1 MQVTLHHTF
10 EDMGPEAVK
19 SALAAR
25 VLTFRAERE
34 AREWLTIRQ
43 AIDHAMKKTA
53 PVVAPTGPKK
63 LPILIQPLAT
73 LLAACIGLFKP

>member
-1 MQVTLHHTF
+1 MTLHHTF

-25 VLTFRAERE
+25 LLTVRAERE

-53 PVVAPTGPKK
+53 LVVVPAGPKK
-63 LPILIQPLAT
+63 LPIFIQPLAT
-73 LLAACIGLFKP
+73 LFAACIGLLKP

>member
-1 MQVTLHHTF
+1 MTLHHTF

-43 AIDHAMKKTA
+43 AIDNAMKRTA
-53 PVVAPTGPKK
+53 LAGTPAAPKK
-63 LPILIQPLAT
+63 LPIFIQPLAT
-73 LLAACIGLFKP
+73 LFAACIGLSKH

>member
-1 MQVTLHHTF
+1 MTLHHTF
-10 EDMGPEAVK
+10 EEMGPEAVK

-43 AIDHAMKKTA
+43 AIDNALKRTA
-53 PVVAPTGPKK
+53 LAVNPASPKK
-63 LPILIQPLAT
+63 LPIFIQPLAT
-73 LLAACIGLFKP
+73 LFAACIGLFKP